1 MTAWEVNLTR
11 SRLVA
16 KELVLS
22 SRMIF
27 CKVSKIKE
35 YFLLDDEMESAVE
48 VQTASSGDTGVTP
61 RRGSKMQLAPFE
73 GFG

>member
-1 MTAWEVNLTR
+1 MKGADLTK
-11 SRLVA
+11 SLLVA

-22 SRMIF
+22 SRIIF
-27 CKVSKIKE
+27 CNVSKIKE
-35 YFLLDDEMESAVE
+35 YFLLDDEIESAVE

-61 RRGSKMQLAPFE
+61 RRGSKMQLAEFE

>member
-1 MTAWEVNLTR
+1 M
-11 SRLVA
+11 A

-27 CKVSKIKE
+27 CNVSKIKE
-35 YFLLDDEMESAVE
+35 YFLLDDEIESAVE

-61 RRGSKMQLAPFE
+61 RRGSKTQLTAFE